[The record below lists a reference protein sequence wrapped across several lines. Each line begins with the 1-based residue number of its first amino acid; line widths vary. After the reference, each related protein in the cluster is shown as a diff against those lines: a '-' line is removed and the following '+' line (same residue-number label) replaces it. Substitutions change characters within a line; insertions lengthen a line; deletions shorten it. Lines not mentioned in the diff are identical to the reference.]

1 MIDKL
6 KDILSTQL
14 KLMGELLALL
24 ERETSEL
31 LAVNL
36 DALAEIN
43 AVKESTTERINEHT
57 APLRQ
62 AVSEVAANSE
72 LPSNATLVE
81 VITCL
86 GKQGYKEI
94 PRLYQD
100 LNTQAKQV
108 RHAAAMNQDL
118 AERSVSMVQ
127 IALFILAQLL
137 EQSLTYGA
145 SGSFQQWPAGG
156 IIINNDV

>member
-6 KDILSTQL
+6 KDILTTQL
-14 KLMGELLALL
+14 KLMRELLTLL
-24 ERETSEL
+24 ERETPEL
-31 LAVNL
+31 LGVNL
-36 DALAEIN
+36 DAMAEIN
-43 AVKESTTERINEHT
+43 VLKESTTERINEHT

-62 AVSEVAANSE
+62 TVSEVATDSE

-81 VITCL
+81 VITYL

-100 LNTQAKQV
+100 LNTLAKQV
-108 RHAAAMNQDL
+108 RDVAARNQDI
-118 AERSVSMVQ
+118 AERSVSMVKSV
-127 IALFILAQLL
+127 LFILVQLL

-145 SGSFQQWPAGG
+145 SGSYQQWQAEG
-156 IIINNDV
+156 IIINNKV